1 MADPVRR
8 HDYETPRP
16 PQDPFNPI
24 PSPDH
29 AEPPEP
35 DNLDRPNVVFE
46 DRTGL
51 SAANIVLIAAIV
63 IILGAVAFYI
73 FGPVARMPSPPQP
86 GPAATEPA
94 DPPLPAKAPSGN
106 APAPAE

>member
-1 MADPVRR
+1 MADPASR

-24 PSPDH
+24 PPADH

-35 DNLDRPNVVFE
+35 VDLDRPNVVIE
-46 DRTGL
+46 DRSGL

-63 IILGAVAFYI
+63 LVLGAVGFYI
-73 FGPVARMPSPPQP
+73 FGPGARDTSPIAQVP
-86 GPAATEPA
+86 GPAAT
-94 DPPLPAKAPSGN
+94 DSTTTSSTTPP
-106 APAPAE
+106 